1 MDCLQPFDIDFL
13 YCADPVV
20 RINDTFNLGFNLDPV
35 QEQIIQDDALRIIVN
50 CTRQWGKTTTV
61 AAKAAAEAL
70 AMSHPGLILI
80 IAPVERQARELF
92 RKIRT
97 SLRYSLGTAERWP
110 EDNKTSLELPN
121 GARIV
126 AVPAKGENIRGY
138 TNPYLIIM
146 DEAAFI
152 PDEDYRSIRP
162 MLSHGARLILMST
175 PFGKRGFFYETWK
188 HNDRRWRRYSVQ
200 ATECSHISGEFLDEE
215 RIALGPQWYKQEYEC
230 AFLDSVNSY
239 FDMDAV
245 RASMEESIDPLWPIR
260 ADGGAE
266 YVDSSIQPLFGGVN

>member
-1 MDCLQPFDIDFL
+1 MECLYPFDQDFL
-13 YCADPVV
+13 FCADPVLRV
-20 RINDTFNLGFNLDPV
+20 NETFNLGFSLDPV
-35 QEQIIQDDALRIIVN
+35 QEKIIQDTSTRIIVN

-70 AMSHPGLILI
+70 AMDKPGLILI
-80 IAPVERQARELF
+80 VAPVERQARELF

-97 SLRYSLGTAERWP
+97 SLRYALGTSEKWP

-152 PDEDYRSIRP
+152 PDEDYRSVRP

-188 HNDRRWRRYSVQ
+188 HQDKRWNKYSVTAEQ
-200 ATECSHISGEFLDEE
+200 CSHIGADFLDEE
-215 RIALGPQWYKQEYEC
+215 RIALGPIWYRQEYCCE
-230 AFLDSVNSY
+230 FLDNVNSY

-245 RASMEESIDPLWPIR
+245 RLALEDELDPLWPVR
-260 ADGGAE
+260 GDGGAD
-266 YVDSSIQPLFGGVN
+266 YVDQSIQPLFGGQP